1 MRTEAD
7 RPFETELDALAPE
20 IGLTPEQKRAVAKLY
35 REQIDATLDL
45 AVEIASDDIDLENAR
60 HD

>member
-1 MRTEAD
+1 MRAEAGK
-7 RPFETELDALAPE
+7 PFETE
-20 IGLTPEQKRAVAKLY
+20 LY